1 MKPTPHFPI
10 LVTGAHR
17 TGTTWVGKML
27 AASGESAYISEPLN
41 IWHRPGVYSV
51 PTTRWY
57 TYICPENEGQY
68 LAGFHQTLNY
78 RYHLLAEI
86 RSLQSRKDL
95 MRLGRD
101 AGIFLRGWLR
111 SQRPLLKDPFAI
123 FSAPWFKDRLGC
135 QVVITIRHP
144 AAFVSSLKRLGW
156 VFDFKDLLEQPLL
169 MRDWLEPYRPQ
180 METMLDKRED
190 VIGQGSLLWQ
200 MVYQTVTTFQSRYP
214 DFLVVRHEDLSLDP
228 VNGYRELYVAL
239 GLSFNQKAQNIIQNS
254 SSADNPGEVSQKAVH
269 AYRLNS
275 QANLH
280 NWKKRL
286 DPGEIQRIRGLTE
299 SVTQHFYPELDWE

>member
-1 MKPTPHFPI
+1 MPPTHSPI
-10 LVTGAHR
+10 LITGAHR

-57 TYICPENEGQY
+57 TYICTENEGPY
-68 LAGFHQTLNY
+68 LDGFRQTFGFC
-78 RYHLLAEI
+78 YHLLAEI
-86 RSLQSRKDL
+86 YSLRSRKDL
-95 MRLGRD
+95 MRMGRD
-101 AGIFLRGWLR
+101 AGIFLQGRLR
-111 SQRPLLKDPFAI
+111 SQRPLLKDPFAV
-123 FSAPWFKDRLGC
+123 FSAPWFKERLGC
-135 QVVITIRHP
+135 HVAITIRHP

-169 MRDWLEPYRPQ
+169 MRDWLEPYRSQ
-180 METMLDKRED
+180 MEAMMERRED

-200 MVYQTVTTFQSRYP
+200 MVYQTITCFQSRYP
-214 DFLVVRHEDLSLDP
+214 DFQVVRHEDLSLDP
-228 VNGYRELYVAL
+228 VGGFRGLYASL
-239 GLSFNQKAQNIIQNS
+239 GLNFNEKAKKTIENS
-254 SSADNPGEVSQKAVH
+254 SSADNPGEVSHQAVH

-286 DPGEIQRIRGLTE
+286 DPGEIRRIRALTE
-299 SVTQHFYPELDWE
+299 SVTQHFYPELDW

>member
-1 MKPTPHFPI
+1 MTPPSHSPI

-41 IWHRPGVYSV
+41 IWHRPGVYSI

-57 TYICPENEGQY
+57 TYICTENEGQY
-68 LAGFHQTLNY
+68 LDGFRQTFGF

-86 RSLQSRKDL
+86 RSLRSRKDL
-95 MRLGRD
+95 MRMGRD
-101 AGIFLRGWLR
+101 VSVFMQGWLR
-111 SQRPLLKDPFAI
+111 SQRLLLKDPFAV
-123 FSAPWFKDRLGC
+123 FSAPWFRERLGC
-135 QVVITIRHP
+135 QVAITIRHP

-156 VFDFKDLLEQPLL
+156 VFDFKDLLDQPLL

-180 METMLDKRED
+180 MEAMLEKRED

-200 MVYQTVTTFQSRYP
+200 MVYQTVTCFQSRDL
-214 DFLVVRHEDLSLDP
+214 DFQVVRHEDLSLDP
-228 VNGYRELYVAL
+228 VNGFRGLYAAL
-239 GLSFNQKAQNIIQNS
+239 GLNFNEKAKNTIENS
-254 SSADNPGEVSQKAVH
+254 SSSDNPGEVSRNAVH

-275 QANLH
+275 QANLQ

-286 DPGEIQRIRGLTE
+286 DPGEIHRIRALTE
-299 SVTQHFYPELDWE
+299 SVTQHFYPDLDWE

>member
-1 MKPTPHFPI
+1 MSPSAQSPL

-27 AASGESAYISEPLN
+27 AASGETAYISEPLN
-41 IWHRPGVYSV
+41 IWHRPGVFSV

-57 TYICPENEGQY
+57 TYICNENENEY
-68 LAGFHQTLNY
+68 LEGIRQTLTY

-95 MRLGRD
+95 LRMGRD
-101 AGIFLRGWLR
+101 AGTFLQGRLR

-123 FSAPWFKDRLGC
+123 FSAPWFKERLGC
-135 QVVITIRHP
+135 QLVITIRHP

-156 VFDFKDLLEQPLL
+156 VFDFGDLLEQSLL
-169 MRDWLEPYRPQ
+169 MRDWLEPFRLQ
-180 METMLDKRED
+180 MEAMLKKPED

-200 MVYQTVTTFQSRYP
+200 VIYHTVTCFQNQYP

-228 VNGYRELYVAL
+228 LNGYHSLYTHL
-239 GLSFNQKAQNIIQNS
+239 GLDFNAKAQNTIENS
-254 SSADNPGEVSQKAVH
+254 SSTDNPGEVSRTAVH
-269 AYRLNS
+269 SYRLNS

-286 DPGEIQRIRGLTE
+286 APEEIERIRAATE
-299 SVTQHFYPELDWE
+299 ITTQHFYPELDWE